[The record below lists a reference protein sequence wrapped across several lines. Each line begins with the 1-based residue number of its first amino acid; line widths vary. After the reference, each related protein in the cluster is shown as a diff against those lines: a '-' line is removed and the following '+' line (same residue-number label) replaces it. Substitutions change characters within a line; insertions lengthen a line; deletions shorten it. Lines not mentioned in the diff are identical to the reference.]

1 MGFHLKGFTTCVIGR
16 LPVSRN
22 ARIMRHPI
30 PSPPRIWSRLVP
42 KVIEKALDTRP
53 TGKRCYWGPTSR
65 RSVGSLYWESDASK
79 VLSTLRRV
87 RKASWEP
94 SEKRRKITEAIPAH
108 HERSIQSHAQW
119 RILHSRFNTLYLP
132 VAIFD
137 NRQGHAFGHGTA
149 HNTGSCKPPSA
160 RLDRWVVLCGFVK
173 SLQFGHHG
181 VFASF

>member
-1 MGFHLKGFTTCVIGR
+1 M
-16 LPVSRN
+16 SRN

-53 TGKRCYWGPTSR
+53 TGKRCYWGATSR

-94 SEKRRKITEAIPAH
+94 SEKRRKITEAIHSH

-137 NRQGHAFGHGTA
+137 TQQEHAFVHGTA
-149 HNTGSCKPPSA
+149 HNAGSYKPPSA
-160 RLDRWVVLCGFVK
+160 RLDRWVALCGFVK